1 MQEKPTEQQLV
12 REVEQ
17 YGKEHHAYTGK
28 VWMLYLDD
36 QVGLSDA
43 IKPVVRRQGAAQ
55 NCLKPIGLFLGKD
68 ELVAMQD
75 ETTAVDSDEA
85 RRWSFIESFQYF
97 AEYDNHRDPI
107 SREVVISAVAKLL
120 SASSLPNPRDE
131 QIEQYVEDRYRRI
144 EQKRQS
150 DNAARKWNR

>member
-1 MQEKPTEQQLV
+1 MQKKPTEQQLV

-17 YGKEHHAYTGK
+17 YGKEHYARTGK
-28 VWMLYLDD
+28 LWMLYLDD

-43 IKPVVRRQGAAQ
+43 IKLVVLRQGAAQ
-55 NCLKPIGLFLGKD
+55 NCPKPIGLFLGKD

-75 ETTAVDSDEA
+75 ETTAVGSDEA
-85 RRWSFIESFQYF
+85 RRRSFIESFQYF
-97 AEYDNHRDPI
+97 AEYDNYGDPI

-131 QIEQYVEDRYRRI
+131 QIKQYVEDRYRRI
-144 EQKRQS
+144 ERKRQS
-150 DNAARKWNR
+150 DDAVRQ